1 MSVPEGLRGTGRLE
15 VIEKALD
22 LADYTITITA
32 NSKIFLPEYQRSLTD
47 DINRI
52 ALAIY
57 VDAWTAN
64 NIKVTNEEGYMERRR
79 LQERAA
85 RNCNNL
91 LALMQ
96 LAQKVFHLKIER
108 IKFWGEKTLNVRGL
122 LRAWRESDYKRRDPI
137 KATVAATRET
147 ENMKADIARNK
158 AHNDYIAMMCDVEIL
173 NPPRTW
179 RQSLMKNKY
188 DAGFWTLEMVK
199 NAVKKGKI
207 TKAEFEEITGVK
219 YS

>member
-22 LADYTITITA
+22 LADYTITITE
-32 NSKIFLPEYQRSLTD
+32 NPKIFLPEYQKALTD

-57 VDAWTAN
+57 IDAWTAN
-64 NIKVTNEEGYMERRR
+64 NILVRNAEDFAERKR

-96 LAQKVFHLKIER
+96 LAQKVFHLKLKR
-108 IKFWGEKTLNVRGL
+108 IQFWGEKTLNVRNL
-122 LRAWRESDYKRRDPI
+122 LRAWKESDYKR
-137 KATVAATRET
+137 
-147 ENMKADIARNK
+147 
-158 AHNDYIAMMCDVEIL
+158 YS
-173 NPPRTW
+173 
-179 RQSLMKNKY
+179 SLLK
-188 DAGFWTLEMVK
+188 
-199 NAVKKGKI
+199 
-207 TKAEFEEITGVK
+207 
-219 YS
+219 

>member
-64 NIKVTNEEGYMERRR
+64 NIKVTNEESYMERRR
-79 LQERAA
+79 LQDKAA

-96 LAQKVFHLKIER
+96 LAQKVFHLKLKR
-108 IKFWGEKTLNVRGL
+108 IKFWGEKTLNVRSL
-122 LRAWRESDYKRRDPI
+122 LRAWRESDYKRY
-137 KATVAATRET
+137 AEA
-147 ENMKADIARNK
+147 
-158 AHNDYIAMMCDVEIL
+158 L
-173 NPPRTW
+173 
-179 RQSLMKNKY
+179 
-188 DAGFWTLEMVK
+188 
-199 NAVKKGKI
+199 KKR
-207 TKAEFEEITGVK
+207 
-219 YS
+219 S

>member
-22 LADYTITITA
+22 LDDYTITITA
-32 NSKIFLPEYQRSLTD
+32 NSKIFLPEYQKSLTD

-64 NIKVTNEEGYMERRR
+64 NIKVTNEESYMERRR

-96 LAQKVFHLKIER
+96 LAQEGVSLEAQENQVLGREDPECQRSPPRVER
-108 IKFWGEKTLNVRGL
+108 IRL
-122 LRAWRESDYKRRDPI
+122 
-137 KATVAATRET
+137 
-147 ENMKADIARNK
+147 
-158 AHNDYIAMMCDVEIL
+158 
-173 NPPRTW
+173 
-179 RQSLMKNKY
+179 
-188 DAGFWTLEMVK
+188 
-199 NAVKKGKI
+199 
-207 TKAEFEEITGVK
+207 
-219 YS
+219 

>member
-32 NSKIFLPEYQRSLTD
+32 NPKIFLPEYQKSLTD
-47 DINRI
+47 DINRV

-57 VDAWTAN
+57 IDAWTAN
-64 NIKVTNEEGYMERRR
+64 NILVRNAEDFVERKR

-96 LAQKVFHLKIER
+96 LAQKVFHLKLKR
-108 IKFWGEKTLNVRGL
+108 IQFWGEKTINARNL
-122 LRAWRESDYKRRDPI
+122 LRAWKESDCKR
-137 KATVAATRET
+137 
-147 ENMKADIARNK
+147 
-158 AHNDYIAMMCDVEIL
+158 
-173 NPPRTW
+173 
-179 RQSLMKNKY
+179 
-188 DAGFWTLEMVK
+188 
-199 NAVKKGKI
+199 
-207 TKAEFEEITGVK
+207 
-219 YS
+219 YSKLLK

>member
-1 MSVPEGLRGTGRLE
+1 MSVPEGLRGNGRLE

-64 NIKVTNEEGYMERRR
+64 NIKVTNEESYMERRR
-79 LQERAA
+79 LQEKAA

-96 LAQKVFHLKIER
+96 LAQKVFHLKLKR
-108 IKFWGEKTLNVRGL
+108 IKFWGEKTLNVRSL
-122 LRAWRESDYKRRDPI
+122 LRAWRESDYKRY
-137 KATVAATRET
+137 AEA
-147 ENMKADIARNK
+147 
-158 AHNDYIAMMCDVEIL
+158 L
-173 NPPRTW
+173 
-179 RQSLMKNKY
+179 
-188 DAGFWTLEMVK
+188 
-199 NAVKKGKI
+199 KKR
-207 TKAEFEEITGVK
+207 
-219 YS
+219 S

>member
-32 NSKIFLPEYQRSLTD
+32 NPKIFLPEYQKALTD

-57 VDAWTAN
+57 IDAWTAN
-64 NIKVTNEEGYMERRR
+64 NILVRNAENFAERKR

-96 LAQKVFHLKIER
+96 LAQKVFHLKLKR
-108 IKFWGEKTLNVRGL
+108 IQFWGEKTLNVRNL
-122 LRAWRESDYKRRDPI
+122 LRAWKESDYKR
-137 KATVAATRET
+137 
-147 ENMKADIARNK
+147 
-158 AHNDYIAMMCDVEIL
+158 YS
-173 NPPRTW
+173 
-179 RQSLMKNKY
+179 SLLK
-188 DAGFWTLEMVK
+188 
-199 NAVKKGKI
+199 
-207 TKAEFEEITGVK
+207 
-219 YS
+219 

>member
-32 NSKIFLPEYQRSLTD
+32 NPKIFLPEYQKALTD

-57 VDAWTAN
+57 IDAWTAN
-64 NIKVTNEEGYMERRR
+64 NILVRNAENFAERKR

-96 LAQKVFHLKIER
+96 LAQKVFLLKLKR
-108 IKFWGEKTLNVRGL
+108 IQFWGEKTLNVRNL
-122 LRAWRESDYKRRDPI
+122 LRAWKESDYKR
-137 KATVAATRET
+137 
-147 ENMKADIARNK
+147 
-158 AHNDYIAMMCDVEIL
+158 YS
-173 NPPRTW
+173 
-179 RQSLMKNKY
+179 SLLK
-188 DAGFWTLEMVK
+188 
-199 NAVKKGKI
+199 
-207 TKAEFEEITGVK
+207 
-219 YS
+219 

>member
-32 NSKIFLPEYQRSLTD
+32 NPKIFLPEYQKALTD

-57 VDAWTAN
+57 IDAWTAN
-64 NIKVTNEEGYMERRR
+64 NILVRNAEDFAERKR

-96 LAQKVFHLKIER
+96 LARKVFHLKLKR
-108 IKFWGEKTLNVRGL
+108 IQFWGEKTLNVRNL
-122 LRAWRESDYKRRDPI
+122 LRAWKESDYKR
-137 KATVAATRET
+137 
-147 ENMKADIARNK
+147 
-158 AHNDYIAMMCDVEIL
+158 YS
-173 NPPRTW
+173 
-179 RQSLMKNKY
+179 SLLK
-188 DAGFWTLEMVK
+188 
-199 NAVKKGKI
+199 
-207 TKAEFEEITGVK
+207 
-219 YS
+219 

>member
-15 VIEKALD
+15 VIEKTLD

-64 NIKVTNEEGYMERRR
+64 NIKVTNEESYMERRR

-96 LAQKVFHLKIER
+96 LAQKVFHLKLKR
-108 IKFWGEKTLNVRGL
+108 IKFWGEKTLNVRSL
-122 LRAWRESDYKRRDPI
+122 LRAWRESDYKRY
-137 KATVAATRET
+137 AEA
-147 ENMKADIARNK
+147 
-158 AHNDYIAMMCDVEIL
+158 L
-173 NPPRTW
+173 
-179 RQSLMKNKY
+179 
-188 DAGFWTLEMVK
+188 
-199 NAVKKGKI
+199 KKR
-207 TKAEFEEITGVK
+207 
-219 YS
+219 S

>member
-32 NSKIFLPEYQRSLTD
+32 NPKIFLPEYQKALTD

-57 VDAWTAN
+57 IDAWTAN
-64 NIKVTNEEGYMERRR
+64 NILVRNAENFAERKR

-96 LAQKVFHLKIER
+96 LAQKVFHLKLKR
-108 IKFWGEKTLNVRGL
+108 IQFWGEKTLNVRNL
-122 LRAWRESDYKRRDPI
+122 LRAWKESDYKR
-137 KATVAATRET
+137 
-147 ENMKADIARNK
+147 
-158 AHNDYIAMMCDVEIL
+158 
-173 NPPRTW
+173 
-179 RQSLMKNKY
+179 
-188 DAGFWTLEMVK
+188 
-199 NAVKKGKI
+199 
-207 TKAEFEEITGVK
+207 
-219 YS
+219 YSKLLA

>member
-64 NIKVTNEEGYMERRR
+64 NIKVTNEESYMERRR

-96 LAQKVFHLKIER
+96 LAQKVFHLKLKR
-108 IKFWGEKTLNVRGL
+108 IKLWGEKTLNVRGL
-122 LRAWRESDYKRRDPI
+122 LRAWRESDYKRY
-137 KATVAATRET
+137 AEA
-147 ENMKADIARNK
+147 
-158 AHNDYIAMMCDVEIL
+158 L
-173 NPPRTW
+173 
-179 RQSLMKNKY
+179 
-188 DAGFWTLEMVK
+188 
-199 NAVKKGKI
+199 KKR
-207 TKAEFEEITGVK
+207 
-219 YS
+219 S

>member
-32 NSKIFLPEYQRSLTD
+32 NPKIFLPEYQKALTD

-57 VDAWTAN
+57 IDAWTAN
-64 NIKVTNEEGYMERRR
+64 NILVRNAEDFAERKR

-91 LALMQ
+91 LALVQ
-96 LAQKVFHLKIER
+96 LARKVFHLKLKR
-108 IKFWGEKTLNVRGL
+108 IQFWGEKTLNVRNL
-122 LRAWRESDYKRRDPI
+122 LRAWKESDYKR
-137 KATVAATRET
+137 
-147 ENMKADIARNK
+147 
-158 AHNDYIAMMCDVEIL
+158 YS
-173 NPPRTW
+173 
-179 RQSLMKNKY
+179 SLLK
-188 DAGFWTLEMVK
+188 
-199 NAVKKGKI
+199 
-207 TKAEFEEITGVK
+207 
-219 YS
+219 

>member
-32 NSKIFLPEYQRSLTD
+32 NSKIFLPEYQKSLTD

-64 NIKVTNEEGYMERRR
+64 NIKVTNEESYMERRR
-79 LQERAA
+79 LQER
-85 RNCNNL
+85 
-91 LALMQ
+91 
-96 LAQKVFHLKIER
+96 KVFHLKLKR

-122 LRAWRESDYKRRDPI
+122 LRAWRESDYKRY
-137 KATVAATRET
+137 AEA
-147 ENMKADIARNK
+147 
-158 AHNDYIAMMCDVEIL
+158 L
-173 NPPRTW
+173 
-179 RQSLMKNKY
+179 
-188 DAGFWTLEMVK
+188 
-199 NAVKKGKI
+199 KKR
-207 TKAEFEEITGVK
+207 
-219 YS
+219 S

>member
-32 NSKIFLPEYQRSLTD
+32 NPKIFLPEYQKALTD

-57 VDAWTAN
+57 IDAWTAN
-64 NIKVTNEEGYMERRR
+64 NILVRNAENFAERKR

-96 LAQKVFHLKIER
+96 LAQKVFHLKLKR
-108 IKFWGEKTLNVRGL
+108 IQFWGEKTLNVRNL
-122 LRAWRESDYKRRDPI
+122 LRAWKESDYKRY
-137 KATVAATRET
+137 AEA
-147 ENMKADIARNK
+147 
-158 AHNDYIAMMCDVEIL
+158 L
-173 NPPRTW
+173 
-179 RQSLMKNKY
+179 
-188 DAGFWTLEMVK
+188 
-199 NAVKKGKI
+199 KKR
-207 TKAEFEEITGVK
+207 
-219 YS
+219 S

>member
-32 NSKIFLPEYQRSLTD
+32 NPKIFLPEYQKALTD

-57 VDAWTAN
+57 IDAWTAN
-64 NIKVTNEEGYMERRR
+64 NILVRNAEDFAERKR

-96 LAQKVFHLKIER
+96 LAQKVFHLKLKR
-108 IKFWGEKTLNVRGL
+108 IQFWGEKTLNVRNL
-122 LRAWRESDYKRRDPI
+122 LRAWKESDYKR
-137 KATVAATRET
+137 
-147 ENMKADIARNK
+147 
-158 AHNDYIAMMCDVEIL
+158 YS
-173 NPPRTW
+173 
-179 RQSLMKNKY
+179 SLLK
-188 DAGFWTLEMVK
+188 
-199 NAVKKGKI
+199 
-207 TKAEFEEITGVK
+207 
-219 YS
+219 